1 MQNMVLKVRSH
12 CAILSRLMKHEK
24 EHSLQEKVAVL
35 KQVTSED
42 VIRYGK
48 KFFQNVFIEGLLVG
62 NITESMATKLGDS
75 LKQLLVNAAATT
87 AGASEN
93 TSGDE
98 VTRGNNNN
106 NNALV
111 FSRVVNLPPG
121 TNHSIHVNAVN
132 KDEVNSAIT
141 HYYQIG
147 PSNRR
152 PEPSLYLVNSYV
164 GEDIRPIANE
174 REFRIR
180 RFRVFRIL
188 ERNIRL

>member
-1 MQNMVLKVRSH
+1 
-12 CAILSRLMKHEK
+12 
-24 EHSLQEKVAVL
+24 
-35 KQVTSED
+35 
-42 VIRYGK
+42 
-48 KFFQNVFIEGLLVG
+48 
-62 NITESMATKLGDS
+62 MATKLGDS

-93 TSGDE
+93 TSGEE
-98 VTRGNNNN
+98 VTRGNNN

-147 PSNRR
+147 PSNSASRAIALLCEQFMSEKIFDQLR
-152 PEPSLYLVNSYV
+152 TKESLGYV
-164 GEDIRPIANE
+164 VSAYFESSN
-174 REFRIR
+174 
-180 RFRVFRIL
+180 
-188 ERNIRL
+188 